1 MSKVEGIRHRVTKN
15 FLPVIES
22 ANTLQILC
30 SNQTPLISDATIK
43 MCTGLRSL
51 GTKNE
56 VLIDGTFGLKKVDKV
71 TGETVAVC
79 GFDIENDKM
88 VIRHT
93 PQGNRPKQFSSSQ
106 VRNRFGRSDFRI
118 EMMQAMIE
126 IAKKLNLKG
135 VIGFPIKPYLL
146 GDRKRYDLKI
156 KAKDNLFELFN
167 FSLTKS
173 EFDPNDS
180 QYFLDLTNSS

>member
-1 MSKVEGIRHRVTKN
+1 MSKAERIRERVSRN
-15 FLPVIES
+15 FLPIINNEDS
-22 ANTLQILC
+22 LHALC
-30 SNQTPLISDATIK
+30 SNQSPLISDATIK
-43 MCTGLRSL
+43 LCTGGLRILSEKSVSL
-51 GTKNE
+51 IGGE
-56 VLIDGTFGLKKVDKV
+56 FGLKKVDKI

-93 PQGNRPKQFSSSQ
+93 PQGNRPKQFSSSA

-126 IAKKLNLKG
+126 IAKKLNLKE

-146 GDRKRYDLKI
+146 GDRKRYDLKL
-156 KAKDNLFELFN
+156 KAKNQIFELFN
-167 FSLTKS
+167 FKYKESS
-173 EFDPNDS
+173 GDPNDAY
-180 QYFLDLTNSS
+180 YFLDLAST

>member
-1 MSKVEGIRHRVTKN
+1 MSKVEGIRERVTRN
-15 FLPVIES
+15 FLPIIEDK
-22 ANTLQILC
+22 ATLQSYC
-30 SNQTPLISDATIK
+30 VNQTPLFSDLSLR
-43 MCTGLRSL
+43 MCTGLRSV
-51 GTKNE
+51 GKKNE
-56 VLIDGTFGLKKVDKV
+56 VLIDGAFGLKKLDKV

-118 EMMQAMIE
+118 EMVQAMIE

-156 KAKDNLFELFN
+156 KAKNQIFELFN
-167 FSLTKS
+167 FKYAENSGDL
-173 EFDPNDS
+173 NDA
-180 QYFLDLTNSS
+180 YYYLDLVAS

>member
-1 MSKVEGIRHRVTKN
+1 MSKAERIRERVSRK
-15 FLPVIES
+15 FLPVIEDIVS
-22 ANTLQILC
+22 LHISC
-30 SNQTPLISDATIK
+30 SNQTPLMIDSSIK
-43 MCTGLRSL
+43 LCVGGLRALDAKNVSL
-51 GTKNE
+51 INGE
-56 VLIDGTFGLKKVDKV
+56 FGLKKVDKV
-71 TGETVAVC
+71 TGETVALC

-93 PQGNRPKQFSSSQ
+93 PQGNRPKQFSSSA

-146 GDRKRYDLKI
+146 GDRKNYGLKL
-156 KAKDNLFELFN
+156 KAKNKMFELFDFKYIEN
-167 FSLTKS
+167 SG
-173 EFDPNDS
+173 DPNDA
-180 QYFLDLTNSS
+180 YYYLDLATS